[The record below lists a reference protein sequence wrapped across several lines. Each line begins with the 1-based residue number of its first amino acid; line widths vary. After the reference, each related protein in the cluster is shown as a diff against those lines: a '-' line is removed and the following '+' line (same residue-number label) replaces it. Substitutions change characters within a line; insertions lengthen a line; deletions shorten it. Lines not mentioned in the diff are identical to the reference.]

1 MAGSKRKSAPSSD
14 FKRIKAKVGKKALK
28 PLNDTDV
35 SFKSASLHLGQ
46 SIQHDGEHNKSE
58 NRQVLLSSRGKSLLD
73 LLSQLSHPAANAR
86 ASSLK
91 GMLDIVKNHP
101 PKAILPNLSALIPA
115 CVHSCVDEDQDVRS
129 LGIDILSVLLC
140 KLEENTIQPFGA
152 LLIARVSSALHSLDA
167 STRIDGV
174 KMAKLVS
181 TSCPCLTSVFVNQL
195 LPPFSSLLADQRTN
209 KAIDEI
215 LQSLVSL
222 LRVTTTKR
230 HSHPLFHPVVG
241 GNNNAVSRNN
251 YQEPDLIYVP
261 NSSGSRNSILSTGR
275 PLNVERR
282 NINYI
287 KRKKSDSFGSGIK
300 NKTNLISKLRDS
312 LVETI
317 NLEYEPIISTNKS
330 TTIEPQGG
338 INHARVNLLLR
349 SIRHLHQNF
358 VSSHAEKLDDDD
370 IEFDKV
376 IKQIASVLMDSFP
389 INQDSLSK
397 ANVSARNSKLTRSV
411 EDVNAAIAITILEVS
426 YVPYARDEEQENP
439 SLVLNDTNTKK
450 WLKIICSYV
459 TPRLKFLGEAS
470 NSTSSSSDL
479 DITCK
484 ILRQH
489 GKKCGSFRDL
499 SVMLGILQETFCQT
513 DDIQLARSTAGRRIS
528 LVVMDLIEDTNFH
541 LGNDFISPI
550 SNMFTQ
556 FVMTMPFYLE
566 AWAGDFLYESQRI
579 LEGLHKLVREV
590 EQNWDSTL
598 LECLRINLFR
608 FTMDRVNLSSS
619 IFEMYPWHMQK
630 LCLGLMVLLR
640 NPSDQTLK
648 NLASI
653 CTRLA
658 LNHETCVK
666 KEALVEAIIQAV
678 QSIRKTVPMQQYLT
692 FLVQSIGI
700 SSHVKELVRVEGI
713 AVESNLDPSSKNVFD
728 RAFFT
733 PDPVL
738 NIVARIFIQSGSM
751 KVLRMIYPQ
760 LSSWQQ
766 TRVKEGDSSME
777 FLLKTRSSHI
787 ILAHFFLVHTKQ
799 KKEVGNQSSIF
810 DTVHGAVSVD
820 ELTDS
825 ICRFIHYIVRNKE
838 AMQVSSKLISPIVA
852 IMSSEACVLNSV
864 ICKITDWFQTAG
876 LSKTDQNNILL
887 IFIDWMNDPRLKEAL
902 SGDTSSCRMVLEQI
916 RIVSRRDEL
925 QDNEIFLN
933 LVSLLSTQESSTL

>member
-46 SIQHDGEHNKSE
+46 SIQRDGEYNKSE

-86 ASSLK
+86 SSSLK
-91 GMLDIVKNHP
+91 GMLDIVRNHP
-101 PKAILPNLSALIPA
+101 SKAILPNLSALIPA

-129 LGIDILSVLLC
+129 LGIDILSALLS

-215 LQSLVSL
+215 LQSLISL

-230 HSHPLFHPVVG
+230 HSHPPFHPLVG
-241 GNNNAVSRNN
+241 GNNTAASRNS

-282 NINYI
+282 NVNYV

-330 TTIEPQGG
+330 TTIDPQGG

-358 VSSHAEKLDDDD
+358 VTYRTEKLDDDD
-370 IEFDKV
+370 IEFVKV
-376 IKQIASVLMDSFP
+376 TKQTASVLMDSFP
-389 INQDSLSK
+389 INQDSLSI
-397 ANVSARNSKLTRSV
+397 ANVSARNNKLARSV

-426 YVPYARDEEQENP
+426 YVPYRSDEEQENP
-439 SLVLNDTNTKK
+439 SLVPNDTNTKK

-470 NSTSSSSDL
+470 NSTSSSSSSDL

-489 GKKCGSFRDL
+489 GKECGSLRDL
-499 SVMLGILQETFCQT
+499 NVMLGILQEIFCQA

-541 LGNDFISPI
+541 LGNDSILPI
-550 SNMFTQ
+550 SNVLTQ
-556 FVMTMPFYLE
+556 FVMTMPFYLD

-590 EQNWDSTL
+590 EQNWDSTV
-598 LECLRINLFR
+598 LECLRSNLFR

-630 LCLGLMVLLR
+630 ICLGLMVLLR
-640 NPSDQTLK
+640 NPCDQTLK

-666 KEALVEAIIQAV
+666 TEALVEAIIQAV
-678 QSIRKTVPMQQYLT
+678 QSIRKTVPMQRYLT

-713 AVESNLDPSSKNVFD
+713 AVESNLDSSSKNLFD

-738 NIVARIFIQSGSM
+738 NIVARIFVQSGSM
-751 KVLRMIYPQ
+751 QVLRMIYPQ

-766 TRVKEGDSSME
+766 TRVKEGKSSME
-777 FLLKTRSSHI
+777 FLVKTRSSHI

-810 DTVHGAVSVD
+810 DTMHGVMSID

-825 ICRFIHYIVRNKE
+825 ICRFINYIVRNKE

-864 ICKITDWFQTAG
+864 ISKITDWFQAAG

-887 IFIDWMNDPRLKEAL
+887 IFIDWINDPRLKEAL

-916 RIVSRRDEL
+916 RIVTRRDEL
-925 QDNEIFLN
+925 QDNEIVLN
-933 LVSLLSTQESSTL
+933 LVSLLSTRK